1 MARDRAPVTE
11 VADGVHRLATHHVSC
26 YLVVDGDEVTLVDA
40 GLPATWKALPAALAS
55 LGRRFQDLRAVVL
68 THAHFDHIGI
78 AERLRREK
86 GVVVHLHP
94 EDAWLAAHPYR
105 YRHERA
111 RPPYLVQHPRAL
123 PGLTSMVAGGAL
135 RVPPLHH
142 TRPIADREVLEVPG
156 RPVVHHTPG
165 HTDGHCVLHLPERS
179 VLLTGD
185 ALVTTDPYTA
195 RRGPQLVA
203 RAATAS
209 VSTARESLGRIR
221 ALEADVLLPGHGD
234 PFTGGTARAVDEALA
249 QPVQ

>member
-1 MARDRAPVTE
+1 MARDRAPLTE

-26 YLVVDGDEVTLVDA
+26 YLVVEGDEVTLVDA
-40 GLPATWKALPAALAS
+40 GLPATWKALPAALAQ
-55 LGRRFQDLRAVVL
+55 LGRGFGDLRAVVL

-86 GVVVHLHP
+86 GIVVHLHP
-94 EDAWLAAHPYR
+94 DDAWLAAHPYR
-105 YRHERA
+105 YGHERP
-111 RPPYLVQHPRAL
+111 RGLYPFQHPRGV

-142 TRPIADREVLEVPG
+142 TRPIADQQVLDVPG
-156 RPVVHHTPG
+156 HPVVHHTPG
-165 HTDGHCVLHLPERS
+165 HTDGHCVLHLPGRS

-185 ALVTTDPYTA
+185 ALVTQDPYTA

-209 VSTARESLGRIR
+209 VSTARQSLARIG
-221 ALEADVLLPGHGD
+221 AIEADVLLPGHGD
-234 PFTGGTARAVDEALA
+234 PFSGGTARAVAEALA
-249 QPVQ
+249 APVQ